1 MPGFLYAGRDRNG
14 VLQTG
19 NVEATDEEEVV
30 RSLQARGLIV
40 TSLTKKDAQQVS
52 TTNRKSSRR
61 LRSRVS
67 IDDKVLFCQQL
78 AVLLDAGIPLL
89 KSLEVIC
96 LQIESRPL
104 LVALEQMRQDIE
116 AGKTFRDAMAAHPKI
131 FSNFW
136 VNLVETGE
144 ASGHLSQSL
153 NQLARYL
160 ESVREIERKAVTAVT
175 YPAVLVVAAVF
186 ALAVFVLKIIPVF
199 ANIFVSMHITLPLL
213 TQIVIGISMGAR
225 RYFVLWVAMLALGG
239 WMLRRFVRTEEGRT
253 IVDRALLKVPV
264 FNTLFIQLQLAQFA
278 RGLSTLLESG
288 VPILFSLEIMENSA
302 SNKMYGKAIG
312 QVKELVREGKTM
324 AEPLDRTGLFPPMV
338 VQMVQVGE
346 EIGELGKMLDRVARY
361 YEERVGTF
369 IDRMTVL
376 FEPIAIIF
384 MAFVIGTLVIAMFL
398 PIFSLAGGG
407 SIGNQ

>member
-19 NVEATDEEEVV
+19 NVEAADEEEVL

-40 TSLTKKDAQQVS
+40 TSLTKKGAQQVS
-52 TTNRKSSRR
+52 TNRKTSRR

-67 IDDKVLFCQQL
+67 IDDKVLFCQQM

-131 FSNFW
+131 FTNFW

-160 ESVREIERKAVTAVT
+160 ESVREIQRKAVTAVT
-175 YPAVLVVAAVF
+175 YPSVLVVAAVF

-199 ANIFVSMHITLPLL
+199 ANIFVSMNITLPLL
-213 TQIVIGISMGAR
+213 TQIIIGISMAAR
-225 RYFVLWVAMLALGG
+225 RYFVLWVGLLALGA
-239 WMLRRFVRTEEGRT
+239 WLLRRFVHTAEGRALL
-253 IVDRALLKVPV
+253 DRALLNVPV

-302 SNKMYGKAIG
+302 SNVIYGKAIG
-312 QVKELVREGKTM
+312 EVKELVREGKTM

-361 YEERVGTF
+361 YEERVSTF

-376 FEPIAIIF
+376 FEPIAIVF

-407 SIGNQ
+407 SLGNQ